1 MARPKNVTIKLTP
14 KQRAELHR
22 LTGQEHSEVMFE
34 SVKTY
39 RNGAIGSKATLA
51 RKSAP
56 RSLAESPKKMVVLE

>member
-1 MARPKNVTIKLTP
+1 MARAKNVTIKLTP

-56 RSLAESPKKMVVLE
+56 KMISEAKYHVTGVK